1 MDAVPALLPA
11 SSPPVPLARQVRS
24 GPRGELHARPSPQ
37 PGRHALANVD
47 RAFRNWLA
55 RLTLGI
61 SPATVADT
69 EADWL
74 AHLAMSPGKQ
84 AGLIEKAM
92 HNAARL
98 AHYAAQSALSR
109 DAPTPIA
116 PARGDRRFA
125 DEGWQHW
132 PYNLLAQSF
141 LLAQDWWQEATTGI
155 EGVERLSEA
164 RMSFMVRQHLDAFSP
179 SNFPWSNPE
188 IARATLE
195 SGGLNLVQGMLN
207 LAEDARAS
215 LAGEPPA
222 GTNAFRVGETV
233 AVTPG
238 KVVFRNRL
246 IELIQYAPATP
257 TVHAEPVLIVPAWIM
272 KYYILDLSPGNS
284 LVRYLVEH
292 GHTVFMISWRNPG
305 AEERDL
311 GMEAYRELGIMA
323 ALDAITAIIPER
335 KVHLAGYC
343 LGGTLAMIAA
353 MAMGRDGDHRLGSLT
368 LFAAQGDFSEAGELT
383 LFIDESEVA
392 YLEAMMWDRGYLDT
406 HQMSG
411 AFQILRSNDLVWSR
425 VVREYMLGQRAPMTD
440 LMAWNADA
448 TRMPY
453 RMHSEYLRRL
463 FLRNDLSSGRY
474 EIDGRPIWLT
484 EPALPIFA
492 VGTVADH
499 VAPWRSVYRIHL
511 AIHAEVT
518 FVLTSG
524 GHNAGI
530 VSEPGHPRRS
540 YRVSTR
546 PPGEPYVEAD
556 EWLAQTPEKQGS
568 WWTEW
573 QAWLA
578 ARSSPG
584 AAPPPMGAPDKGVSP
599 LEDAPGTYV
608 LQR

>member
-1 MDAVPALLPA
+1 MDVAASTMPAAAPSLVPE
-11 SSPPVPLARQVRS
+11 RHGRS
-24 GPRGELHARPSPQ
+24 GPRAVLQARPAPE
-37 PGRHALANVD
+37 PDRYALASAD

-69 EADWL
+69 QADWL

-84 AGLIEKAM
+84 AGLVEQAVN
-92 HNAARL
+92 NAARL
-98 AHYAAQSALSR
+98 ALYAAQSAFDR
-109 DAPTPIA
+109 DTAPPV
-116 PARGDRRFA
+116 PLARGDRRFA
-125 DEGWQHW
+125 DEGWRQW

-141 LLAQDWWQEATTGI
+141 LLTQEWWQKATTGI

-179 SNFPWSNPE
+179 SNFPWTNSE

-195 SGGLNLVQGMLN
+195 SGGLNLVQGAMN
-207 LAEDARAS
+207 LAEDIRRL

-222 GTNAFRVGETV
+222 GTDAFRVGETV

-272 KYYILDLSPGNS
+272 KYYILDLSPENS

-311 GMEAYRELGIMA
+311 GMEEYRKLGVMA
-323 ALDAITAIIPER
+323 AIDAISAIVPER
-335 KVHLAGYC
+335 KMHLAGYC
-343 LGGTLAMIAA
+343 LGGTLATIAA
-353 MAMGRDGDHRLGSLT
+353 MVMGRDGDARLASLT
-368 LFAAQGDFSEAGELT
+368 LFAAQADFSEAGELT

-425 VVREYMLGQRAPMTD
+425 GVREYLLGQRAPMTD

-463 FLRNDLSSGRY
+463 FLRNDLSGGRY
-474 EIDGRPIWLT
+474 EVDGRPLWIT
-484 EPALPIFA
+484 HSVVPIFA
-492 VGTVADH
+492 VGTESDH
-499 VAPWRSVYRIHL
+499 VAPWRSVHRVHL
-511 AIHAEVT
+511 AINAEVT

-530 VSEPGHPRRS
+530 VSEPGRPRRS
-540 YRVSTR
+540 YRIATR
-546 PPGEPYVEAD
+546 PAGAPYIEAD
-556 EWLAQTPEKQGS
+556 EWEAHTPRKPGS
-568 WWTEW
+568 WWPEW

-578 ARSSPG
+578 ARSSPDTK
-584 AAPPPMGAPDKGVSP
+584 PPPMGAADKGLPP